1 MIPSAFDYVAAS
13 TVEEAVQAL
22 SQAGADAKVLAGGQS
37 LVPVLR
43 LRLATPT
50 TLVDLNKISELRGVR
65 DDGDAIVVGAM
76 TTHYEVINDP
86 LVGKHAALLAAATK
100 TVGDPQIRHRGT
112 VGGAM
117 VHADPAGDLLAPAV
131 ALDCEMVIVGPGGRR
146 TVPAAEFFVDL
157 FTTAVGPDEV
167 LVEVRIPKKTGWGV
181 HYEKFNR
188 VAQSWSIVAV
198 AVAVR
203 TAGGSIAEAR
213 VALTNMG
220 FTPVRATGVEQALVG
235 QQADAE
241 AIRSAAEHAAE
252 GTSPM
257 SDGNADADYREHLA
271 RVLTGRAVAAAVEP
285 GSVMNGNGGW

>member
-1 MIPSAFDYVAAS
+1 MIPSAFDYIAAS
-13 TVEEAVQAL
+13 SVQEAVQVL
-22 SQAGADAKVLAGGQS
+22 SQAGEDAKILAGGQS

-50 TLVDLNKISELRGVR
+50 TLVDLNKIRELRGVR

-76 TTHYEVINDP
+76 TTHHDVINDV
-86 LVGKHAALLAAATK
+86 LIEEHAALLALATQ

-112 VGGAM
+112 LGGAL

-146 TVPAAEFFVDL
+146 TVPVGEFFVDL

-167 LVEVRIPKKTGWGV
+167 LVEVRIPKKTGWGA

-188 VAQSWSIVAV
+188 VAQAWSIVAV
-198 AVAVR
+198 AATVR
-203 TAGGSIAEAR
+203 TEGGSIAQAR

-220 FTPVRATGVEQALVG
+220 STPVRAVGVEQALVG
-235 QQADAE
+235 QLATVE
-241 AIRSAAEHAAE
+241 TIRGAAVHAAD
-252 GTSPM
+252 GTRPT
-257 SDGNADADYREHLA
+257 SDGNADTDYREHLA
-271 RVLTGRAVAAAVEP
+271 RVLTGRALAAAA
-285 GSVMNGNGGW
+285 GAAGWPA

>member
-1 MIPSAFDYVAAS
+1 VIPSPFDYVAAS
-13 TVEEAVQAL
+13 SVEEAVQAL
-22 SQAGADAKVLAGGQS
+22 AQAGEDAKVLAGGQS

-65 DDGDAIVVGAM
+65 EDGDAIVVGAM
-76 TTHYEVINDP
+76 TTHHDVINND
-86 LVGKHAALLAAATK
+86 LIAEHAALLALATQ

-112 VGGAM
+112 LGGAL

-131 ALDCEMVIVGPGGRR
+131 ALDTEMVIVGPSGQR
-146 TVPAAEFFVDL
+146 TVPAGEFFVDL

-167 LVEVRIPKKTGWGV
+167 LVEVRIPKKTGWGA

-188 VAQSWSIVAV
+188 VAQAWSIVAV
-198 AVAVR
+198 AAAVLIENE
-203 TAGGSIAEAR
+203 TITQAR

-220 FTPVRATGVEQALVG
+220 ATPVRAVGVEQALIG
-235 QQADAE
+235 QQASAE
-241 AIRSAAEHAAE
+241 TIRAAAEHAAD
-252 GTSPM
+252 GTTPT

-271 RVLTGRAVAAAVEP
+271 RVLTGRAVAAAAGV
-285 GSVMNGNGGW
+285 GGERA